1 MLKVK
6 NGKSIRKLAWKTLR
20 ASKTRNLIAVL
31 SITLT
36 ALLFTALFTIAM
48 SINATYQES
57 NFRQAGGY
65 NHGTFK
71 RLTEEQYNKL
81 RTDPLIK
88 AYGLHRSLGVAVDDC
103 FSKTAVELHHYDSN
117 AAQWGYCQPAEGRL
131 PAEGTNEAATDL
143 YVLQLMGIE
152 PRIGGEITVTVEKA
166 GRESVQTFTLCGWW
180 ESDAAAPA
188 HIIVIPNSRV
198 DRTLTELGFPPPYG
212 NTGDD
217 VGTLQMEVML
227 AGSRHIETDMKRIL
241 ERNGYQCEDASQ
253 ENYISIGVNWGYT
266 GAQLAAGEDSVFTCA
281 VLVLLLGVI
290 LLTGYLVIYNVFRIS
305 VANDIRHYGLL
316 KTLGTTGAQIR
327 RMIRWQALALCAAGI
342 PTGLFL
348 GWLTGGLLT
357 PLAFQSGDLLNAPV
371 ISGKPVIF
379 LGAALFTLAT
389 TLISCFRPGQIA
401 GRVSPVEAIR
411 YTEAGGNQQKIRTGR
426 RISPFSMALAN
437 LEQSRGK
444 TALTIFS
451 LALSAALLCITVFLA
466 GGFDINRFLR
476 DKAVC
481 DFIVAE
487 NKYFHSYSPDK
498 GSIPE
503 EVIAAVN
510 AREGI
515 AGGGR
520 EWVRNL
526 FVEEFAPEEHI
537 IQWWE
542 QQFPQAAEEMW
553 KQGESVGDGKL
564 SVRCKITGMEDFLLN
579 HVTVAE
585 GDLSPLY
592 EPGGRYIAAAAY
604 QDDYG
609 NIMRDSVWANVGD
622 TVTIRFVD
630 EYEYYDAETGRIYT
644 DKDENWDESWAQRA
658 VKYKDVE
665 FEVAAVVTYPQTISS
680 RFGGYDEF
688 ILNSRTFLENAG
700 AMEPMLYAFDTTEE
714 ANKAIGAFLSDY
726 TNHVNTAYS
735 YESKETYRSQ
745 FENVR
750 SLFLLWGGA
759 LSFIVGLVGLLNF
772 VNAVIT
778 SIASRRREL
787 AMLQAVGM
795 TGRQLKTM
803 LIWEGLFYAVSSAL
817 LAMLFS
823 VTLEL
828 LSGKTVASAIW
839 FFAPRLILWPVVLTA
854 PVFTAL
860 GVLIPVAAYRT
871 VSRYSVVERLRLAE
885 E

>member
-1 MLKVK
+1 MLKVR
-6 NGKSIRKLAWKTLR
+6 NGKAIRKLAWKTLR
-20 ASKTRNLIAVL
+20 ASKTRNLVAVL

-71 RLTEEQYNKL
+71 RLTEEQYNNL

-88 AYGLHRSLGVAVDDC
+88 AYGLHRPLGVAVDDC

-117 AAQWGYCQPAEGRL
+117 AAQWSYCQPAEGRL
-131 PAEGTNEAATDL
+131 PVEGTDEAATDL
-143 YVLQLMGIE
+143 YVLQLMDIE
-152 PRIGGEITVTVEKA
+152 PRIGEEITVTVKEA

-180 ESDAAAPA
+180 ESDDAAPA
-188 HIIVIPNSRV
+188 HMIVIPNSRV
-198 DRTLTELGFPPPYG
+198 DRTLTALGFPPPYG

-217 VGTLQMEVML
+217 VGASQMEVML
-227 AGSRHIETDMKRIL
+227 ASSRHIESDMKRIL
-241 ERNGYQCEDASQ
+241 ERHGYQCEDASR

-266 GAQLAAGEDSVFTCA
+266 GAQLAASEDRILTYA
-281 VLVLLLGVI
+281 VLALLLGLI

-316 KTLGTTGAQIR
+316 KTLGTTGPQIR
-327 RMIRWQALALCAAGI
+327 RMIRWQCLALCAAGI
-342 PTGLFL
+342 PAGLLL
-348 GWLTGGLLT
+348 GWLAGGLLT
-357 PLAFQSGDLLNAPV
+357 PLAFQGGDLLNAPV

-379 LGAALFTLAT
+379 LGAALFTLGT
-389 TLISCFRPGQIA
+389 TLISCSRPGQIA

-411 YTEAGGNQQKIRTGR
+411 YTEAGGNQRKIRTGGR
-426 RISPFSMALAN
+426 VSPFSMALAN
-437 LEQSRGK
+437 LERSRGK
-444 TALTIFS
+444 TALTILS
-451 LALSAALLCITVFLA
+451 LALGAALLCITVFLA
-466 GGFDINRFLR
+466 GGFDMNRFLR
-476 DKAVC
+476 DKGVC
-481 DFIVAE
+481 DFILAE
-487 NKYFHSYSPDK
+487 NKYFHSYSLDK

-503 EVIAAVN
+503 EVITAVN
-510 AREGI
+510 AQEGI
-515 AGGGR
+515 VDGGR
-520 EWVRNL
+520 EWMRNL

-542 QQFPQAAEEMW
+542 QQFPLSAEEML

-592 EPGGRYIAAAAY
+592 KPGGRHIAAVAY
-604 QDDYG
+604 RDDYG

-630 EYEYYDAETGRIYT
+630 EYEFYDTETGRIYT
-644 DKDENWDESWAQRA
+644 DEDENWGESWAQRA
-658 VKYKDVE
+658 IKYTDMN
-665 FEVAAVVTYPQTISS
+665 FEIAAIVTYPQTISS

-700 AMEPMLYAFDTTEE
+700 VTEPMLYAFDTTEE
-714 ANKAIGAFLSDY
+714 ANEAMGAFLSDY
-726 TNHVNTAYS
+726 TNRVKPAYS

-745 FENVR
+745 FESVR

-778 SIASRRREL
+778 SITSRRREL

-795 TGRQLKTM
+795 TGRQLKMM

-817 LAMLFS
+817 LAMAFS

-828 LSGKTVASAIW
+828 LSGKTLASAIW
-839 FFAPRLILWPVVLTA
+839 FFAPRLILWPVALTA
-854 PVFTAL
+854 PVFMAL